1 MTSVV
6 SLRPAQPLL
15 TVGGISRGA
24 LADETSGG
32 GGRGGTQY
40 CNKQHNIMCTF
51 ECEVHVHVFL

>member
-6 SLRPAQPLL
+6 SLRPAEPLL

-32 GGRGGTQY
+32 GEGAQY
-40 CNKQHNIMCTF
+40 CKQHNIMCTF